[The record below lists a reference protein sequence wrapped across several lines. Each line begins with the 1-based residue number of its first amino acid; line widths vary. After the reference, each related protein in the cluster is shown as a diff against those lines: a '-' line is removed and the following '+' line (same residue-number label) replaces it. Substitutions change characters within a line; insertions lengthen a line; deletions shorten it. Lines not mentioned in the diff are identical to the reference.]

1 MKIFR
6 PDKESFNSLIKETP
20 RNIIICSPWI
30 STEGVTML
38 KETILSRDLSELESL
53 EIWIRITFDDFVFN
67 RTDYRGLI
75 EFCQQL
81 NNICEPNKLSIRHN
95 EKLHAKIYKCDESY
109 FIGSANLTRGGFVNN
124 IEILLEDREN
134 QENIMEL
141 LNNLK
146 KEMSYTTLKYL
157 EDFIGRCEQ
166 EDIMNLKMKA
176 ETVDND
182 LNEVRIPIFKNKVPP
197 HYRIPW

>member
-1 MKIFR
+1 MKILR
-6 PDKESFNSLIKETP
+6 PNKESFALLIKEKP
-20 RNIIICSPWI
+20 RNIFICSPWI

-38 KETILSRDLSELESL
+38 KETILSRDLSELESF
-53 EIWIRITFDDFVFN
+53 EIWFRITFDDFVFN
-67 RTDYRGLI
+67 RTDYRGLT

-134 QENIMEL
+134 YEYIMESI
-141 LNNLK
+141 NNLK
-146 KEMSYTTLKYL
+146 KEMFYITLEYL

-166 EDIMNLKMKA
+166 EDITKLKMKVKSLDSNLS
-176 ETVDND
+176 EIK
-182 LNEVRIPIFKNKVPP
+182 IPISPNKVPP

>member
-1 MKIFR
+1 M
-6 PDKESFNSLIKETP
+6 
-20 RNIIICSPWI
+20 
-30 STEGVTML
+30 
-38 KETILSRDLSELESL
+38 
-53 EIWIRITFDDFVFN
+53 
-67 RTDYRGLI
+67 
-75 EFCQQL
+75 
-81 NNICEPNKLSIRHN
+81 
-95 EKLHAKIYKCDESY
+95 HAKIYKCDESY

-166 EDIMNLKMKA
+166 EDIMNLKMKV